1 MRVDTRIQGIVV
13 VVGADDALILL
24 FIDDFVVI
32 LSVGRVQKLIGQ
44 VRILVWLAN
53 RATDNPF
60 RAICGDD
67 SDASR
72 ANFAECAIDEPD
84 EVFRVPFRVVA
95 SKAWVVFYECSVEP
109 ITKQIL
115 IEGCAVRELF

>member
-1 MRVDTRIQGIVV
+1 MRVDARIQGIVV

-67 SDASR
+67 SDPSR
-72 ANFAECAIDEPD
+72 ANFAKCAIDEPD

-95 SKAWVVFYECSVEP
+95 SKAWVVFDERSVEP
-109 ITKQIL
+109 IAKQVL
-115 IEGCAVRELF
+115 IKGCTVGELF